1 MSKTYSLNE
10 VLEQVYEFEGVKIV
24 IRPEARE
31 ALRYARFTQSY
42 SEWAMHPMHDDSTVS
57 ELQLKVDTYLK
68 TTSLDNADDPILS
81 ISEMRDI
88 DLQFRAGNSIE
99 IQRSWVSRES
109 WEALKDALRGRIVIR

>member
-1 MSKTYSLNE
+1 
-10 VLEQVYEFEGVKIV
+10 
-24 IRPEARE
+24 
-31 ALRYARFTQSY
+31 
-42 SEWAMHPMHDDSTVS
+42 MHPMHDDSTVS

-88 DLQFRAGNSIE
+88 DLQFRSGNSIE